1 MTEDKLQQSYED
13 VPYAS
18 LSYPQTHPDRL
29 RMLAMLM
36 GMEPA
41 PLSGCR
47 VLELGC
53 AVGGNIVPMAYG
65 LPESSFLGIDFSP
78 GQIKTAQ
85 SFVDGLGLRN
95 IQLMQAD
102 ILSLAEELGTFDYI
116 IAHGVYS
123 WTPADVREK
132 VMWIFK
138 NNLAVNG
145 IAYISFNAY
154 PGWHMQGAM
163 RDMMRYHTREIG
175 DNKKRLDKAQQL
187 IGFLAKSVDT
197 KGQYGVFL
205 NAYHNLLNIYN
216 QFDIQR
222 RESVQDEEF
231 GLVHDDLG
239 EVNDAFYFHEVITH
253 ASQHGLQYLIGADFT
268 QSVIEN
274 LESET
279 AKTLLSMS
287 DDIIEMEQYLDF
299 LRNTNFRQILL
310 CHEEIEV
317 KRSIKPDTS
326 WLQKF
331 YAASHTKPIMDNDT
345 LILRGKYDNEFL
357 TDHPVSQA
365 ALIYLHHVAPK
376 SVQLKELLEQSVINV
391 YEKELD
397 SLDESMVQCEAKDL
411 LNSMFTAFS
420 KDMILV
426 EFRSSEPDFVI
437 TPGERPLASRLAR
450 WQVQQGCAKVTNLR
464 HETLGLEPMSVFL
477 LPYLNGENDR
487 DELLTIMRDLVQKG
501 AVTLT
506 YKDGQVAD
514 VETIHKTLKQELEKN
529 LQWLG
534 RVALLES

>member
-1 MTEDKLQQSYED
+1 VTVDKLKQSYED

-41 PLSGCR
+41 PLDGCR

-53 AVGGNIVPMAYG
+53 AVGGNIIPMAYG

-85 SFVDGLGLRN
+85 SFVDGLELKN

-102 ILSLAEELGTFDYI
+102 ILSLSVDIGKFDFI

-123 WTPADVREK
+123 WTPANVREK
-132 VMWIFK
+132 VMEIFK
-138 NNLAVNG
+138 NNLAANG
-145 IAYISFNAY
+145 VAYLSFNAY

-163 RDMMRYHTREIG
+163 RNMMRYHTREID
-175 DNKKRLDKAQQL
+175 DNKKRLDEAQHL

-205 NAYHNLLNIYN
+205 NAYQNLLNIYN
-216 QFDIQR
+216 QFDIR
-222 RESVQDEEF
+222 RRKDVQDDEF
-231 GLVHDDLG
+231 GLIHDDLG
-239 EVNDAFYFHEVITH
+239 EVNDAFYFNEVITH
-253 ASQHGLQYLIGADFT
+253 ASQHGLQYLIGADYS

-274 LESET
+274 LKSET
-279 AKTLLSMS
+279 AETLLDMS
-287 DDIIEMEQYLDF
+287 DNIIEMEQYLDF
-299 LRNTNFRQILL
+299 LRNNNFRQILL
-310 CHEEIEV
+310 CHEEIDV
-317 KRSIKPDTS
+317 KRSIKPNKS
-326 WLQKF
+326 WLHKF
-331 YAASHTKPIMDNDT
+331 YAAIHTKPDMDNDA
-345 LILRGKYDNEFL
+345 LVLRGEYNKVFS

-365 ALIYLHHVAPK
+365 ALVYLHQVAPK
-376 SVQLKELLEQSVINV
+376 SIQLQKLLEQAVMNV

-397 SLDESMVQCEAKDL
+397 SLDKSVVEQETKCL
-411 LNSMFTAFS
+411 LDSMFTAFS

-437 TPGERPLASRLAR
+437 TSGEKPLASHLAR
-450 WQVQQGCAKVTNLR
+450 WQVQQGCTKVTNSR
-464 HETLGLEPMSVFL
+464 HETLALEPMSAFL

-487 DELLTIMRDLVQKG
+487 DALLTIMCELVQKG
-501 AVTLT
+501 VVTLANEE
-506 YKDGQVAD
+506 GQVTGA
-514 VETIHKTLKQELEKN
+514 EAIHTILTHELEKS
-529 LQWLG
+529 LRWLG

>member
-1 MTEDKLQQSYED
+1 MKEDKLQQSYED

-29 RMLAMLM
+29 GMLATIM
-36 GMEPA
+36 GMRPA
-41 PLSGCR
+41 PVTDCR

-65 LPESSFLGIDFSP
+65 LPECSFLGIDFSP

-102 ILSLAEELGTFDYI
+102 ILSLTEELGTFDYI

-132 VMWIFK
+132 VMCIFR
-138 NNLAVNG
+138 NNLAANG
-145 IAYISFNAY
+145 IAYLSFNAY

-163 RDMMRYHTREIG
+163 RDMMRYHTRKIE
-175 DNKKRLDKAQQL
+175 DNKKRLDEAQQL

-205 NAYHNLLNIYN
+205 YAYHNLLNIYN

-222 RESVQDEEF
+222 RKDVQDDEF
-231 GLVHDDLG
+231 GLIHDDLG

-253 ASQHGLQYLIGADFT
+253 ASQHGLQYLIGADFS

-279 AKTLLSMS
+279 AEALLSMS
-287 DDIIEMEQYLDF
+287 NDIIEMEQYLDF
-299 LRNTNFRQILL
+299 LRNNNFRQILL
-310 CHEEIEV
+310 CHEEIDV
-317 KRSIKPDTS
+317 KRSIKPDKS
-326 WLQKF
+326 WLHKF
-331 YAASHTKPIMDNDT
+331 YATSHTKPVMDNNA
-345 LILRGKYDNEFL
+345 LVLRGEYNKVFSTN
-357 TDHPVSQA
+357 HPVSQA
-365 ALIYLHHVAPK
+365 ALEYLHQVAPK
-376 SVQLKELLEQSVINV
+376 SIQLQELLKQAVINV

-397 SLDESMVQCEAKDL
+397 SLDKSVVEHETKGL
-411 LNSMFTAFS
+411 LDSMFTAFS

-426 EFRSSEPDFVI
+426 EFRSSESDFVI
-437 TPGERPLASRLAR
+437 TPGERPLASRLAQ
-450 WQVQQGCAKVTNLR
+450 WQVQQGCEKVTNSR

-487 DELLTIMRDLVQKG
+487 DALLTIMRELVQKG
-501 AVTLT
+501 VVTLT
-506 YKDGQVAD
+506 DDDGQVTDAAA
-514 VETIHKTLKQELEKN
+514 IHKILTQELEKN
-529 LQWLG
+529 LRWLG
-534 RVALLES
+534 RAALLES

>member
-1 MTEDKLQQSYED
+1 MTVDKLKQSYED

-41 PLSGCR
+41 PLNSCR

-53 AVGGNIVPMAYG
+53 AVGGNIIPMAYG
-65 LPESSFLGIDFSP
+65 LPESKFLGIDFSP

-85 SFVDGLGLRN
+85 RFVDGLGLRN

-102 ILSLAEELGTFDYI
+102 ILSLSKDIGKFDYI

-132 VMWIFK
+132 VMWILK
-138 NNLAVNG
+138 NNLTANG
-145 IAYISFNAY
+145 IAYLSFNAY

-163 RDMMRYHTREIG
+163 RDMMRYHTREIK
-175 DNKKRLDKAQQL
+175 DNKQRLDKAQQL
-187 IGFLAKSVDT
+187 IGFLARSVDT

-205 NAYHNLLNIYN
+205 YAYHNLLNIYN

-222 RESVQDEEF
+222 RKNVQNDEF
-231 GLVHDDLG
+231 GLIHDDLG

-253 ASQHGLQYLIGADFT
+253 ASQHGLQYLISADFS

-274 LESET
+274 LGSET

-287 DDIIEMEQYLDF
+287 DDIIEIEQYLDF
-299 LRNTNFRQILL
+299 LRNNNFRQILF
-310 CHEEIEV
+310 CHEEIDV
-317 KRSIKPDTS
+317 KRLVKPDNS
-326 WLQKF
+326 WLEKF
-331 YAASHTKPIMDNDT
+331 YAASHTRPVTDNDT
-345 LILRGKYDNEFL
+345 LILRGKYNKDFL

-365 ALIYLHHVAPK
+365 AFKYLHHVAPK
-376 SVQLKELLEQSVINV
+376 SVQLKKLLEQAVRNV
-391 YEKELD
+391 YGKELD
-397 SLDESMVQCEAKDL
+397 SLDESMVQCEATGL
-411 LNSMFTAFS
+411 LDSMFMAFS

-437 TPGERPLASRLAR
+437 TPGGRPLASRLAR
-450 WQVQQGCAKVTNLR
+450 WQVQQGCTKVTNLR
-464 HETLGLEPMSVFL
+464 HETLELEHLSGFL
-477 LPYLNGENDR
+477 LPYLSGENDR
-487 DELLTIMRDLVQKG
+487 DALLAIMRELVQEDV
-501 AVTLT
+501 VTLT
-506 YKDGQVAD
+506 DKNGQVAD
-514 VETIHKTLKQELEKN
+514 EETIHKILKQELEKN
-529 LQWLG
+529 LLWLG